1 MMNILTLR
9 FYLFTFIATLFI
21 GISFTV
27 TDFITLPA
35 ANVNDLFVLG
45 AQWAIVVVALFFLV
59 LLLSV
64 SKWIFAATFPLG
76 VFLSALLAYFRYT
89 AHATLTPMILDAALE
104 NDYRTSA
111 ELCTPGLLLF
121 VSGSFLV
128 SLVFTYYRF
137 KKITV
142 PRPMYA
148 VGLGFAGLEFLTHID
163 RFKRPISERIPF
175 NIYYTFIKYWEE
187 KQVISEER
195 KDLTEGIRCSGEE
208 VTVVFVLGESLRPD
222 HLGLNGYERNTT
234 PLLSKEGVISFPFVY
249 TEQTYTNRSVP
260 HLLTRADSTDY
271 SRAYEEKS
279 FVNLFNT
286 CGFYTVW
293 LANQEA
299 ASTYAYF
306 MNECDSLFYA
316 HLDKSVYVFDR
327 WVDGDLLPLFDRA
340 LQVDEDKKLIILHT
354 IGSHWWY
361 NSHFTEEYAFYQ
373 PMVKSKIISSC
384 TREEMINSYDNT
396 VLYTDYFLSE
406 LIKRLR
412 NEKAILIYQSDHG
425 EALGEE
431 GVWLHASE
439 TPETHRAACLVW
451 MSPAYKERHPEAYE
465 AARGNAQKRFRT
477 DYLFPSIL
485 DAGGIGS
492 EYVDGSISIFR
503 TGD

>member
-1 MMNILTLR
+1 MNTLTLR
-9 FYLFTFIATLFI
+9 FYLFTFMATLFVGI
-21 GISFTV
+21 GFTAA
-27 TDFITLPA
+27 DFITLPVA
-35 ANVNDLFVLG
+35 SSKDLFVLG
-45 AQWAIVVVALFFLV
+45 AQWGIVAAALFFV
-59 LLLSV
+59 LLLLAV
-64 SKWIFAATFPLG
+64 SKWIFAILFPLG
-76 VFLSALLAYFRYT
+76 TFLSALLAYFRYT

-121 VSGSFLV
+121 AGGSFLV
-128 SLVFTYYRF
+128 SLVFVYYRC
-137 KKITV
+137 KRITV
-142 PRPMYA
+142 YKPAYA
-148 VGLGFAGLEFLTHID
+148 LGLGMAGLVLLTHID
-163 RFKRPISERIPF
+163 RLKRPISERIPF

-187 KQVISEER
+187 KQVISEQR
-195 KDLTEGIRCSGEE
+195 KDLTEGISCSGEE
-208 VTVVFVLGESLRPD
+208 ATVVFVLGESLRPD

-234 PLLSKEGVISFPFVY
+234 PLLSAEEVISFPFIY
-249 TEQTYTNRSVP
+249 TQQTYTNRSVP

-271 SRAYEEKS
+271 NRAYEEKS
-279 FVNLFNT
+279 FVNLFNA

-340 LQVDEDKKLIILHT
+340 LEVKRDKKLIILHT

-361 NSHFTEEYAFYQ
+361 NSHFTEEYALYQ
-373 PMVKSKIISSC
+373 PVVKSKIISSC

-396 VLYTDYFLSE
+396 VLYTDFFLSA
-406 LIKRLR
+406 LIDRLR
-412 NEKAILIYQSDHG
+412 TENAILIYQSDHG

-431 GVWLHASE
+431 GIWLHASE

-451 MSPAYKERHPEAYE
+451 MSPTYKERHREAYE
-465 AARGNAQKRFRT
+465 AAQGNARKRFRT

-485 DAGGIGS
+485 DAAGIGS
-492 EYVDGSISIFR
+492 EYIDGSISIFR
-503 TGD
+503 KRD

>member
-1 MMNILTLR
+1 MNNLTLR
-9 FYLFTFIATLFI
+9 FYLFTFLATLFI
-21 GISFTV
+21 GVGFTA
-27 TDFITLPA
+27 TDFITSPVA
-35 ANVNDLFVLG
+35 TPKDLFVLG
-45 AQWAIVVVALFFLV
+45 AQWAVVVAALFFLI

-64 SKWIFAATFPLG
+64 SKWIFAVVFPFG
-76 VFLSALLAYFRYT
+76 TFLSALLAYFRYT

-121 VSGSFLV
+121 AGGAFLV
-128 SLVFTYYRF
+128 SLVFVGYRF
-137 KKITV
+137 KRITLSK
-142 PRPMYA
+142 PLYA
-148 VGLGFAGLEFLTHID
+148 LGVGVAGLAFLTHVD

-195 KDLTEGIRCSGEE
+195 KDLTEGVRCPDEE

-234 PLLSKEGVISFPFVY
+234 PLLSERGVISFPFIY

-279 FVNLFNT
+279 FVNLFNA

-316 HLDKSVYVFDR
+316 HMEKSVYVFDR

-340 LQVDEDKKLIILHT
+340 LQVGEDKKLIILHT

-361 NSHFTEEYAFYQ
+361 NSHFTEEYALYQ
-373 PMVKSKIISSC
+373 PVVKSKIISSC

-396 VLYTDYFLSE
+396 VLYTDYFLSA
-406 LIKRLR
+406 LIDRLR
-412 NEKAILIYQSDHG
+412 TENAILIYQSDHG

-431 GVWLHASE
+431 GIWLHATETSE
-439 TPETHRAACLVW
+439 THQAACLVW
-451 MSPAYKERHPEAYE
+451 MSPVYKERHPASY
-465 AARGNAQKRFRT
+465 AAAEENAQKRFRT

-485 DAGGIGS
+485 DAAGIGS
-492 EYVDGSISIFR
+492 EYIDGSISIFR
-503 TGD
+503 TQD